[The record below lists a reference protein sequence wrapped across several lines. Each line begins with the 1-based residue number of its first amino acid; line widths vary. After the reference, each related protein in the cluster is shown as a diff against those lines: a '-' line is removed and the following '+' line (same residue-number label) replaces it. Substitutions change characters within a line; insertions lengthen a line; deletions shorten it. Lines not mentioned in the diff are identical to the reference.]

1 MHLRGLQ
8 VRCRATIQ
16 SWRLE
21 LFSFR
26 VRARLSVQR
35 LGGDTDLAS
44 LRGDRFSLRPRGLGF
59 FVRISAGGPIVK
71 VSACDSD

>member
-21 LFSFR
+21 LSSFR

-44 LRGDRFSLRPRGLGF
+44 LRGDRFSLRPDLDF
-59 FVRISAGGPIVK
+59 SLELVRADQLSK
-71 VSACDSD
+71 FL